1 MYYDFEYEGIKR
13 RLPVYGVGG
22 GLSIAYLDTFSDL
35 ELVNALS
42 NTMAEFIQN
51 NPDYRT
57 AERVVILTAV
67 SKGVPFAY
75 TVANELLKA
84 DGAKSVEIAIARK
97 ENKKF
102 YGETISVDKFSITS
116 EGQGDVLYLAEND
129 VKKLNNSKV
138 IILDDMYSTGASVT
152 ALENLAKKCNAQVI
166 EKVVAV
172 WEADDEKI
180 LPPVKYAATLPLI
193 K

>member
-22 GLSIAYLDTFSDL
+22 GLSIAYLDTFCDL

-97 ENKKF
+97 EKKKF
-102 YGETISVDKFSITS
+102 YGETISADKFSITS
-116 EGQGDVLYLAEND
+116 EGRGDVLYLAEND

>member
-1 MYYDFEYEGIKR
+1 MYYDFEYKGIKR

-22 GLSIAYLDTFSDL
+22 GLSIAYLDTFCDL

-42 NTMAEFIQN
+42 RTMAEFIESN
-51 NPDYRT
+51 ADYQT

-97 ENKKF
+97 EKKKF

-116 EGQGDVLYLAEND
+116 EGKGDVLVLAEND
-129 VKKLNNSKV
+129 VQKLNNAKV
-138 IILDDMYSTGASVT
+138 IILDDMYSTGASVN
-152 ALENLAKKCNAQVI
+152 ALEQLAKKCNAQVI

-172 WEADDEKI
+172 WEVDDEKI